1 MLTTRSLPG
10 AARQCLWGTQATFRR
25 GYAAP
30 APTAAFAGQ
39 KNPNGKYAVT
49 LIPGDGI
56 GPEISE
62 AVKSIYKAA
71 QAKWEEVSVTPV
83 KKGGKTVIP
92 DEAITSVKKNTVAL
106 KGPLATPIG
115 KGHVSL
121 NLTLRRTFNLFAN
134 VRPCVSIK
142 GYKTPY
148 DDVNTVLIRENTEGE
163 YSGIEHE
170 VVDGV
175 VQSIKLITWDA
186 SERVARYAFHYAQAN
201 NRLRVTAV
209 HKANIMKMSD
219 GMFLSACRQVAK
231 EFPDVAYDEDLLD
244 RVCLQVCQNPRPYA
258 DRVMV
263 MPNLYGDI
271 LSDMCAGLIGGLGL
285 TPSGNIGRDASIF
298 EAVHGSAP
306 DIAGKGLANPTALLL
321 SSLMMLRHMNLTEHA
336 AKIEKAA
343 LGVSDFFIPGAPSF
357 KRFYKT
363 IADGKTITGDLG
375 GKASTKEFTD
385 AIVKRLHA

>member
-1 MLTTRSLPG
+1 MCVREYFSLFKQVPV
-10 AARQCLWGTQATFRR
+10 RR
-25 GYAAP
+25 GYASP
-30 APTAAFAGQ
+30 SPTAAFAGQ

-62 AVKSIYKAA
+62 AVKSIYAA
-71 QAKWEEVSVTPV
+71 SQVPIEWEEVSVTPV
-83 KKGGKTVIP
+83 LKGGKTVIP
-92 DEAITSVKKNTVAL
+92 DAAITSVKKNTVAL

-134 VRPCVSIK
+134 VRPCASIK
-142 GYKTPY
+142 GFKTPY
-148 DDVNTVLIRENTEGE
+148 DDVNTVIIQTDTC
-163 YSGIEHE
+163 IQ

-186 SERVARYAFHYAQAN
+186 SERVARYAFHYAEAN
-201 NRLRVTAV
+201 NRSRVTAV

-231 EFPDVAYDEDLLD
+231 DFPNIAYDEDLLD

-321 SSLMMLRHMNLTEHA
+321 SSLMMLRHMNLYEHA
-336 AKIEKAA
+336 EKIEKAT
-343 LGVSDFFIPGAPSF
+343 LG
-357 KRFYKT
+357 T
-363 IADGKTITGDLG
+363 IAEGKAITGDLG

-385 AIVKRLHA
+385 AIVKRLHG

>member
-1 MLTTRSLPG
+1 MLSARSLVNRG
-10 AARQCLWGTQATFRR
+10 ILRGSQLR
-25 GYAAP
+25 GYASASP
-30 APTAAFAGQ
+30 APTAAFAGH
-39 KNPNGKYAVT
+39 KGSNGKYVVT

-62 AVKSIYKAA
+62 SVKNIYSAA
-71 QAKWEEVSVTPV
+71 NVPIDWEEVSVTPV
-83 KKGGKTVIP
+83 LKGGKTVIP
-92 DEAITSVKKNTVAL
+92 ESAITSVRKNTVAL

-134 VRPCVSIK
+134 VRPCVSIQ
-142 GYKTPY
+142 GFKTPY

-170 VVDGV
+170 IVDGV

-186 SERVARYAFHYAQAN
+186 SERVARYAFHYAQSTG
-201 NRLRVTAV
+201 RKRVTAV

-219 GMFLSACRQVAK
+219 GMFLSACRQVSK
-231 EFPDVAYDEDLLD
+231 EFPDITYDEDLLD
-244 RVCLQVCQNPRPYA
+244 RVCLQVVQNPQPYSN
-258 DRVMV
+258 RVMV

-321 SSLMMLRHMNLTEHA
+321 SSLMMLRHMNLNEYAT
-336 AKIEKAA
+336 KIESAA
-343 LGVSDFFIPGAPSF
+343 L
-357 KRFYKT
+357 KT
-363 IADGKTITGDLG
+363 IAEGKAITGDLG
-375 GKASTKEFTD
+375 GKASTTEYTN
-385 AIVKRLHA
+385 AIISKLRA

>member
-1 MLTTRSLPG
+1 MLASRTLARG
-10 AARQCLWGTQATFRR
+10 ARVAAPSSQTFRR
-25 GYAAP
+25 YASAS
-30 APTAAFAGQ
+30 PTAAFAGQ
-39 KNPNGKYAVT
+39 KGSNGKYTVT

-56 GPEISE
+56 GPEISQS
-62 AVKSIYKAA
+62 VKDIYSAA
-71 QAKWEEVSVTPV
+71 KVPIEWEEVSVTPIL
-83 KKGGKTVIP
+83 KGGKTVIP
-92 DEAITSVKKNTVAL
+92 DAAINSVRKNTVAL

-134 VRPCVSIK
+134 VRPCLSIK
-142 GYKTPY
+142 GFKTPY

-170 VVDGV
+170 IVDGV

-186 SERVARYAFHYAQAN
+186 SERVARYAFHYAQSQG
-201 NRLRVTAV
+201 RGRVTAV

-231 EFPDVAYDEDLLD
+231 EFPNIEYDEDLLD
-244 RVCLQVCQNPRPYA
+244 RVCLQVVQNPKPYA

-321 SSLMMLRHMNLTEHA
+321 SSLMMLRHMSLDQYA
-336 AKIEKAA
+336 SKIEKAA
-343 LGVSDFFIPGAPSF
+343 LS
-357 KRFYKT
+357 T
-363 IADGKTITGDLG
+363 IAEGKSITGDLG
-375 GKASTKEFTD
+375 GKATTQEYTS
-385 AIVKRLHA
+385 AIIQKLAQ